1 MNFKKDNFFE
11 LKIIILIV
19 ENRKFEMSSNW
30 QNTRLMHLIV
40 KEI

>member
-30 QNTRLMHLIV
+30 QNMHLIV